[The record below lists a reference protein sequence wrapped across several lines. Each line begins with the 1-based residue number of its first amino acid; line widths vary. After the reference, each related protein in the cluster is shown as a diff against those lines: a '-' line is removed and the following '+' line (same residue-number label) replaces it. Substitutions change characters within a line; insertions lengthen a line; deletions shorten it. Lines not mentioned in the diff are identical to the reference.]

1 LKRNQ
6 GHEVKYKVEGKK
18 GEEEE
23 EEGKDE
29 GKGRRLEGDDLRET
43 TGGRGRV
50 RVRERKKPQK
60 ILNLNLF
67 LFPPPSL
74 CPALYALQ

>member
-43 TGGRGRV
+43 T
-50 RVRERKKPQK
+50 
-60 ILNLNLF
+60 
-67 LFPPPSL
+67 
-74 CPALYALQ
+74 

>member
-23 EEGKDE
+23 EEEEGKDE
-29 GKGRRLEGDDLRET
+29 EKGRRLEGE
-43 TGGRGRV
+43 G
-50 RVRERKKPQK
+50 E
-60 ILNLNLF
+60 
-67 LFPPPSL
+67 
-74 CPALYALQ
+74 